1 MKNVKFN
8 PWVGTAYQKGI
19 NGKRVM
25 VLGESHYCA
34 DPADATPNMTTDI
47 ISDLFDD
54 ESEHEGY
61 KNTYTKFIRALVG
74 RDISTVAEKRAA
86 WNSVLFYNYVQTP
99 ISGARVR
106 PTTAEFNA
114 SADAFFEVLEQ
125 YRPDVVLVWG
135 YDLYNNLPRKG
146 AQGADAEGAETWI
159 YELSNGKR
167 VELLRMLHPSAGYS
181 PSEWHKP
188 IMDIVNR

>member
-1 MKNVKFN
+1 
-8 PWVGTAYQKGI
+8 
-19 NGKRVM
+19 M

-34 DPADATPNMTTDI
+34 DPSDATPNMTTEI
-47 ISDLFDD
+47 VTDLFDE

-74 RDISTVAEKRAA
+74 RDISTSSEKREA

-106 PTTAEFNA
+106 PTAAEFNA
-114 SADAFFEVLEQ
+114 SAEALFEVLEH

-146 AQGADAEGAETWI
+146 MQGADAQGVETWI
-159 YELSNGKR
+159 YELSDGKR

-181 PSEWHKP
+181 PSEWHKS
-188 IMDIVNR
+188 IIEIINR